1 MKRLF
6 YFMFLAITVISC
18 EKGKANFVLKG
29 TIQDETFS
37 TTLAGATIQLYQVQ
51 VGSASETFV
60 SSQTIGS
67 DGTYSFTFP
76 RDNMEKYILRIEK
89 DNYFPLE
96 KTVYFSSLTIN
107 SDNIRDYS
115 TTAKAWVKLNFIN
128 DPNFGGNE
136 LEYTI
141 QQGKENVDGSCQ
153 HGTYTINTSTS
164 YYCINDGNQLYSYL
178 YFAFGPNDT
187 GVKSVITTPF
197 DTTELT
203 LTY

>member
-1 MKRLF
+1 MKRLY
-6 YFMFLAITVISC
+6 YFLFLAITVISC

>member
-1 MKRLF
+1 MKQALI
-6 YFMFLAITVISC
+6 LISLVIIFFSC

-29 TIQDETFS
+29 TISDVTFS
-37 TTLAGATIQLYQVQ
+37 KKLDGATISLYQIV
-51 VGSASETFV
+51 VGTSEEIFV
-60 SSQTIGS
+60 ASQTLGS
-67 DGTYSFTFP
+67 DGNYSFTFP
-76 RDNMEKYILRIEK
+76 RDNMEKYILRITKE
-89 DNYFPLE
+89 NYFPLE
-96 KTVYFSSLTIN
+96 QTIYFSSLSLN
-107 SDNIRDYS
+107 ADNIRDYS

-128 DPNFGGNE
+128 DPNFGGNQ

-187 GVKSVITTPF
+187 GVKSIITTPF

>member
-76 RDNMEKYILRIEK
+76 RDNMEKYILRIEM

-164 YYCINDGNQLYSYL
+164 YFCINDGNQLYSYL

>member
-6 YFMFLAITVISC
+6 YFLFLAITVISC

-67 DGTYSFTFP
+67 DGTYSFSFP

-89 DNYFPLE
+89 DNYFALE
-96 KTVYFSSLTIN
+96 KTVYFSSLTLN

-128 DPNFGGNE
+128 DPNFGGNQ
-136 LEYTI
+136 LEYTL
-141 QQGKENVDGSCQ
+141 QQGQENVDGSCQ

-187 GVKSVITTPF
+187 GVKSIITTPF

>member
-1 MKRLF
+1 MKQALI
-6 YFMFLAITVISC
+6 LISLVIIFFSC

-29 TIQDETFS
+29 TISDVTFS
-37 TTLAGATIQLYQVQ
+37 KKLDGATISLYQIV
-51 VGSASETFV
+51 VGTSEEIFV
-60 SSQTIGS
+60 ASQTIGS
-67 DGTYSFTFP
+67 DGNYSFTFP
-76 RDNMEKYILRIEK
+76 RDNMEKYILRITKE
-89 DNYFPLE
+89 NYFPLE
-96 KTVYFSSLTIN
+96 KTIYFSSLSLN
-107 SDNIRDYS
+107 ADNIRDYS

-128 DPNFGGNE
+128 DPNFGGNQ

-153 HGTYTINTSTS
+153 HGTYTITNSTS

-187 GVKSVITTPF
+187 GVKSVVTTPF
-197 DTTELT
+197 DTTELS

>member
-1 MKRLF
+1 MKRLY
-6 YFMFLAITVISC
+6 YFLFLAITVISC

-107 SDNIRDYS
+107 SENIRDYS

>member
-6 YFMFLAITVISC
+6 YFLFLAITVISC

-67 DGTYSFTFP
+67 DGTYSFSFP

-89 DNYFPLE
+89 DNYFALE
-96 KTVYFSSLTIN
+96 KTVYFSSLTLN

-128 DPNFGGNE
+128 DPNFGGNQ

-187 GVKSVITTPF
+187 GVKSIITTPF

>member
-6 YFMFLAITVISC
+6 YYLFLAITVISC

-51 VGSASETFV
+51 VGSATETFV
-60 SSQTIGS
+60 KSQTIGS
-67 DGTYSFTFP
+67 DGAYSFTFP

-89 DNYFPLE
+89 DNYFALE
-96 KTVYFSSLTIN
+96 KTVYFSSLTLN

-141 QQGKENVDGSCQ
+141 QQGKENVAGSCQ

>member
-1 MKRLF
+1 MKQASLLIFLVIILF
-6 YFMFLAITVISC
+6 SC
-18 EKGKANFVLKG
+18 EKGKADFVLKG
-29 TIQDETFS
+29 TINDATFS
-37 TTLAGATIQLYQVQ
+37 TKLENAIVSLYQVEA
-51 VGSASETFV
+51 GSNEETYIGT
-60 SSQTIGS
+60 QTLGS
-67 DGTYSFTFP
+67 DGNYSFKFP
-76 RDNMEKYILRIEK
+76 RDNMEKYILRITKE
-89 DNYFPLE
+89 NYFPLE
-96 KTVYFSSLTIN
+96 ETIYFSSLSLNT
-107 SDNIRDYS
+107 DNIRDYS
-115 TTAKAWVKLNFIN
+115 TTAKAWVKLDFIN
-128 DPNFGGNE
+128 DPNFGGDQ

-187 GVKSVITTPF
+187 GVKSIITTPF

>member
-1 MKRLF
+1 MKRLY
-6 YFMFLAITVISC
+6 YFLFLAITVISC

-164 YYCINDGNQLYSYL
+164 YFCINDGNQLYSYL

>member
-1 MKRLF
+1 MKHAFILI
-6 YFMFLAITVISC
+6 FLVIIFFSC

-29 TIQDETFS
+29 TISDVTFS
-37 TTLAGATIQLYQVQ
+37 KKLDGATISLYQII
-51 VGSASETFV
+51 VGTSEEIFV
-60 SSQTIGS
+60 ASQTIGS
-67 DGTYSFTFP
+67 DGNYSFTFP
-76 RDNMEKYILRIEK
+76 RDNMEKYILRITKE
-89 DNYFPLE
+89 NYFPLDQ
-96 KTVYFSSLTIN
+96 TIYFSSLSLN
-107 SDNIRDYS
+107 ADNIRDYS

-128 DPNFGGNE
+128 DPNFGGNQ

>member
-1 MKRLF
+1 MKQASLLF
-6 YFMFLAITVISC
+6 FLVIILFSC
-18 EKGKANFVLKG
+18 EKGKADFVLKG
-29 TIQDETFS
+29 TINDATFS
-37 TTLAGATIQLYQVQ
+37 TKLENAIVSLYQVEA
-51 VGSASETFV
+51 GSNEETYIGT
-60 SSQTIGS
+60 QTLGS
-67 DGTYSFTFP
+67 DGNYSFKFP
-76 RDNMEKYILRIEK
+76 RDNMEKYILRITKE
-89 DNYFPLE
+89 NYFPLE
-96 KTVYFSSLTIN
+96 ETIYFSSLSLNT
-107 SDNIRDYS
+107 DNIRDYS

-128 DPNFGGNE
+128 DPNFGGNQ

-153 HGTYTINTSTS
+153 HGTYTITNSTS

-187 GVKSVITTPF
+187 GVKSIITTPF

>member
-1 MKRLF
+1 MKHALI
-6 YFMFLAITVISC
+6 LITLVIIFFSC

-29 TIQDETFS
+29 TISDITFS
-37 TTLAGATIQLYQVQ
+37 KKLDGATISLYQIV
-51 VGSASETFV
+51 VGTSEEIFV
-60 SSQTIGS
+60 ASQTIGS
-67 DGTYSFTFP
+67 DGNYSFTFP
-76 RDNMEKYILRIEK
+76 RDNMEKYILRITKE
-89 DNYFPLE
+89 NYFPLE
-96 KTVYFSSLTIN
+96 QTIYFSSLSLN
-107 SDNIRDYS
+107 ADNIRDYS

-128 DPNFGGNE
+128 DPNFGGNQ

-153 HGTYTINTSTS
+153 HGTYTITNSTS

-187 GVKSVITTPF
+187 GVKSVVTTPF
-197 DTTELT
+197 DTTELS

>member
-89 DNYFPLE
+89 DNYFALE
-96 KTVYFSSLTIN
+96 KTVYFSSLTLN

>member
-1 MKRLF
+1 MKHAFILI
-6 YFMFLAITVISC
+6 FLVIIFFSC

-29 TIQDETFS
+29 TISDVTFS
-37 TTLAGATIQLYQVQ
+37 KKLDGATISLYQII
-51 VGSASETFV
+51 VGTSEEIFV
-60 SSQTIGS
+60 ASQTIGS
-67 DGTYSFTFP
+67 DGNYSFTFP
-76 RDNMEKYILRIEK
+76 RDNMEKYILRITKE
-89 DNYFPLE
+89 NYFPLDQ
-96 KTVYFSSLTIN
+96 TIYFSSLSLN
-107 SDNIRDYS
+107 ADNIRDYS

-128 DPNFGGNE
+128 DPNFGGNQ

-197 DTTELT
+197 ETTELT

>member
-1 MKRLF
+1 MKRLY
-6 YFMFLAITVISC
+6 YFFFLAITVISC

-164 YYCINDGNQLYSYL
+164 YFCINDGNQLYSYL

>member
-6 YFMFLAITVISC
+6 YFLFLANTVISC
-18 EKGKANFVLKG
+18 DKGKANFVLKG

-51 VGSASETFV
+51 VGSASETYV

-141 QQGKENVDGSCQ
+141 QQGKENVAGSCQ